1 MVVEVDD
8 DICFFFTG
16 HNDCDKEN
24 NDGDNNT
31 MIMRASMHAAA
42 GETARIGC
50 NLGRVPQ
57 ESIWSFQLFTV
68 FIIATC
74 KRNKTKKDVS

>member
-1 MVVEVDD
+1 MTMMTIYENRGSGRMVVEVDD

-57 ESIWSFQLFTV
+57 ESIWSF
-68 FIIATC
+68 
-74 KRNKTKKDVS
+74 